1 MMTGVEIAFHH
12 ERLIDPQDLCEL
24 YSSVDWWPLRT
35 PHDIGQVLQGALAV
49 GAWEGD
55 HLVGFARV
63 VSDQRF
69 HAYIEDVVVQPDH
82 QRRGVGRLL
91 LMKLLAGLQEIETVT
106 LFCHQSLIP
115 FYEEHGFRAFPS
127 QALMHRQR
135 ILPPEGEG
143 SS

>member
-1 MMTGVEIAFHH
+1 MTGVEIAFHH
-12 ERLIDPQDLCEL
+12 ERPIDPQAVREL
-24 YSSVDWWPLRT
+24 YASVNWWPLRT
-35 PHDIGQVLQGALAV
+35 PEEIAQVLQDALAV

-69 HAYIEDVVVQPDH
+69 HAYIDDVAVQPDH

-91 LMKLLAGLQEIETVT
+91 LTKLLDGLQEVETVT
-106 LFCHQSLIP
+106 LFCHQSLVP

-127 QALMHRQR
+127 QMVMHRRR
-135 ILPPEGEG
+135 IVPRDLD
-143 SS
+143 STS